1 MPSLVGSEMC
11 IRDRCML
18 ILNSTYSASRKFSPF
33 FLTFFRH
40 ARLPYHALLNQ
51 PLNYNQQ
58 SSVSQQLN
66 FSRRI
71 LQEAENNLHKQFL
84 QSKLAFDKSAKTQH
98 FPIGSKLFVRT
109 SQRGRV
115 SFKLAHTWKGPYVCV
130 EHLPHNNLLIK
141 PLNGRKTEKV
151 HKNLC
156 KLAPFRDQHLRLPK
170 ISPLYSPITPPQSHQ
185 Q

>member
-1 MPSLVGSEMC
+1 MLLNFARLYSDTFMNQNLWHLRLPMC
-11 IRDRCML
+11 QL
-18 ILNSTYSASRKFSPF
+18 ILNSTYSTSRKFSPF

-51 PLNYNQQ
+51 PLNLNEQ

-71 LQEAENNLHKQFL
+71 LQEAEENLHKQFL
-84 QSKLAFDKSAKTQH
+84 LSKVEFDKSARTQY
-98 FPIGSKLFVRT
+98 FPVGCKLFVRT
-109 SQRGRV
+109 SQRGKI
-115 SFKLAHTWKGPYVCV
+115 SFKLAHTWKGPYVCL
-130 EHLPHNNLLIK
+130 EHLQHNNLLIK

-156 KLAPFRDQHLRLPK
+156 KLAPF
-170 ISPLYSPITPPQSHQ
+170 
-185 Q
+185 